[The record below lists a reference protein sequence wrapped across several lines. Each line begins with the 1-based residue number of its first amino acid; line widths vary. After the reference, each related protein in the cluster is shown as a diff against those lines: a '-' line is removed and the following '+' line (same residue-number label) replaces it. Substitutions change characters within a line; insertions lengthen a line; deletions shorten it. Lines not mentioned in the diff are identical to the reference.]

1 MKFGSGACA
10 LLCASFLMAGCG
22 PGGPPTVPVTG
33 TITKG
38 GQPLANVTITLV
50 DPTKPDNTATGTSDS
65 AGKFDLVYGT
75 IGKRG
80 AAPGKYKIVLSG
92 GGGDAIKG
100 PDYKGGGGYGPGAGA
115 GGQQSSAPVVETPY
129 DKAWTSVETSPQEV
143 EVKSG
148 MGLLDIKLE

>member
-1 MKFGSGACA
+1 MKFGLGVCA
-10 LLCASFLMAGCG
+10 LLCASLLMAGCG

-38 GQPLANVTITLV
+38 GQPLANITVTLV
-50 DPTKPDNTATGTSDS
+50 DSAKPDNTATGTSDS

-80 AAPGKYKIVLSG
+80 AVPGKYKVVLSG
-92 GGGDAIKG
+92 GGGDAVKG
-100 PDYKGGGGYGPGAGA
+100 ADYKGGGAYGPQGGGAR
-115 GGQQSSAPVVETPY
+115 QSAAPVVETPY
-129 DKAWTSVETSPQEV
+129 DKTWTSVETSTMEV

-148 MGLLDIKLE
+148 MPEVKIEIP